1 MEYTYRVGRYGL
13 VNACLSTTL
22 WSQSGVRGRDS

>member
-1 MEYTYRVGRYGL
+1 MEYACWVGRYGV